1 MYLGIKYCFFYTAL
15 LTHTKHTVYLH
26 YTLLTYSHTLPY
38 HMPSILRKRKSQHK
52 VSEPAPLR
60 PSLSLPDITSP
71 LLDTS
76 TWGWDEV
83 PPLVTSHTVRTTPS
97 PSERNRK
104 PSLVRD
110 PNSPVQFHRPFTPWQ
125 VVDTTPNRHGVAS
138 YQGNGGNGNFRDTAN
153 GEQVLPG
160 VRCQSQRNEA
170 GNEARFQKVSTSLWR
185 AARTSARR
193 GKSFILLSSS

>member
-1 MYLGIKYCFFYTAL
+1 MCNHVSDLLLLVHCFAYTYHTYYSVYPYHPNL
-15 LTHTKHTVYLH
+15 LTH
-26 YTLLTYSHTLPY
+26 LPY

-125 VVDTTPNRHGVAS
+125 VVDPTPNRHGAAL
-138 YQGNGGNGNFRDTAN
+138 YQGNGANGNFRDTA
-153 GEQVLPG
+153 
-160 VRCQSQRNEA
+160 
-170 GNEARFQKVSTSLWR
+170 KWR
-185 AARTSARR
+185 ASAAGSQVSSGKKRGRGR
-193 GKSFILLSSS
+193 GKVPESLNIVVETRQVFHIT

>member
-1 MYLGIKYCFFYTAL
+1 MCIHVSDIPLPIHCLVYRFHTYT
-15 LTHTKHTVYLH
+15 THIHLAH
-26 YTLLTYSHTLPY
+26 
-38 HMPSILRKRKSQHK
+38 HMPSMLRKRKSQHK

-125 VVDTTPNRHGVAS
+125 VVEPTPIRHGVAP
-138 YQGNGGNGNFRDTAN
+138 YQGTGGNGNFRDTA
-153 GEQVLPG
+153 
-160 VRCQSQRNEA
+160 
-170 GNEARFQKVSTSLWR
+170 KWR
-185 AARTSARR
+185 ASAAGAEVPFGKKRGRGR
-193 GKSFILLSSS
+193 GKVPETLNIVVAGGKNVGKTR

>member
-1 MYLGIKYCFFYTAL
+1 MFPTWLLLLIHCFAYI
-15 LTHTKHTVYLH
+15 Y
-26 YTLLTYSHTLPY
+26 HTLYSQAHTTTHITPPLSTS
-38 HMPSILRKRKSQHK
+38 HMPSMLSKRKSQHK

-83 PPLVTSHTVRTTPS
+83 PPLVTSHAVRTTPS

-110 PNSPVQFHRPFTPWQ
+110 SNSPVQFHRPFTPWQ
-125 VVDTTPNRHGVAS
+125 VVDPSPNKYGVAP
-138 YQGNGGNGNFRDTAN
+138 YQGNSGNGNFRDTA
-153 GEQVLPG
+153 
-160 VRCQSQRNEA
+160 
-170 GNEARFQKVSTSLWR
+170 KWR
-185 AARTSARR
+185 ASAAGSQVSIGKKRGRGR
-193 GKSFILLSSS
+193 GKIPESLNIVVAGGKNVGKTR

>member
-1 MYLGIKYCFFYTAL
+1 MCIQPGYCFSYTAS
-15 LTHTKHTVYLH
+15 LTPIISFTYNS
-26 YTLLTYSHTLPY
+26 YRPQTLSA
-38 HMPSILRKRKSQHK
+38 HMQSMLRKRKSQHK

-83 PPLVTSHTVRTTPS
+83 PPLVTSHTVHTTPS
-97 PSERNRK
+97 PSDRNRK

-125 VVDTTPNRHGVAS
+125 VVNPTPTKSGLAM
-138 YQGNGGNGNFRDTAN
+138 YQGGTGSANFRDTA
-153 GEQVLPG
+153 
-160 VRCQSQRNEA
+160 
-170 GNEARFQKVSTSLWR
+170 KWR
-185 AARTSARR
+185 ASTAGSHASLGRKR
-193 GKSFILLSSS
+193 GRGNGKVPESLNVVVVGGRGVGKTR